1 MWSVYLNAA
10 KFYSDYSTW
19 IISLFLNAYNFF
31 FFNYHSYKENCGFC
45 LMMLE
50 SVVMDLVIF
59 IFLLLPFLF
68 FSSEGWLNYFP
79 SSYAIFSVL
88 FMCFVFT

>member
-1 MWSVYLNAA
+1 MHI
-10 KFYSDYSTW
+10 T
-19 IISLFLNAYNFF
+19 

-59 IFLLLPFLF
+59 IFLLLPFFLF
-68 FSSEGWLNYFP
+68 FSLEGWLNYFP

>member
-1 MWSVYLNAA
+1 
-10 KFYSDYSTW
+10 
-19 IISLFLNAYNFF
+19 
-31 FFNYHSYKENCGFC
+31 
-45 LMMLE
+45 MMLE

-59 IFLLLPFLF
+59 IFLLLPFF
-68 FSSEGWLNYFP
+68 FFFFLPLEGWLNYFP